1 MGSVTGGWLKLV
13 TGVPLKAQVS
23 PCWIGRNEQCN
34 LSAPKPAFDLLLAL
48 DRVVYVLEA
57 FEINQ
62 AIHFVLARKAQACSL
77 LMLVHATDE
86 ALGDARIGCFRA
98 VRHDVNEISLLAPQD
113 DPLRDQDGRAA
124 MDRVC
129 DE

>member
-1 MGSVTGGWLKLV
+1 MGRLTGGWLKLV
-13 TGVPLKAQVS
+13 TGGPLKAQVF
-23 PCWIGRNEQCN
+23 PCWIDGNDQCG
-34 LSAPKPAFDLLLAL
+34 LSDPKPAFDLLLAL

-86 ALGDARIGCFRA
+86 ALGDARIECFRA